1 MKHTFNNSKMSIVSC
16 SKRGCKEEDA
26 IVQSSIRIR
35 MGHLSTPMII
45 IVAAYFSFL
54 IIIADVAARAMCH
67 IPMIPTHPH
76 ARLNM

>member
-1 MKHTFNNSKMSIVSC
+1 
-16 SKRGCKEEDA
+16 
-26 IVQSSIRIR
+26 

-67 IPMIPTHPH
+67 IPMIPTHPR